1 MTART
6 VLTTTTMVL
15 TLATAAYAQPERP
28 AGQQRSSADRAAAA
42 QAEREKMMAM
52 ARPIDGV
59 DSVWLEELTWLD
71 VRDAIRAGK
80 TTIII
85 PTGGMEQNGPYLA
98 TGKHNYVNR
107 AGCEAIARKLG
118 NALCGP
124 NVAFVPEGNFD
135 PPSGALMY
143 PGSIG
148 VSDVTFQ
155 ALLSD
160 IANSFRVTGFEN
172 VILLGD
178 SGGNQRGMKEVAST
192 LSTKWAGGKT
202 RIHYIADYYDRFN
215 EVADFTEKTFGWK
228 QVPDGSHDDAL
239 ITAIIM
245 TVNPD
250 YVRMKQ
256 RTAKGLTKTNAIEL
270 GPTSKAIEVGKAIV
284 NRRAD
289 ITVEAIK
296 KALASGR

>member
-1 MTART
+1 
-6 VLTTTTMVL
+6 MVL
-15 TLATAAYAQPERP
+15 ALAIVAFAQPQGAAGGGQQRP
-28 AGQQRSSADRAAAA
+28 AGPQRSPAERAAAA

-52 ARPIDGV
+52 PRPVDAV
-59 DSVWLEELTWLD
+59 DSVWLEELTWLE
-71 VRDAIRAGK
+71 VRDAMKAGK

-85 PTGGMEQNGPYLA
+85 PTGGMEQNGPFLA

-135 PPSGALMY
+135 PPTGALMY

-148 VSDVTFQ
+148 VSDATFQ
-155 ALLSD
+155 ALLAD

-172 VILLGD
+172 VVLIGD
-178 SGGNQRGMKEVAST
+178 SGGNQRGMKAVASA
-192 LSTKWAGGKT
+192 LSTQWAGGTT
-202 RIHYIADYYDRFN
+202 RIHYIADYYDGFSQVV
-215 EVADFTEKTFGWK
+215 EYAEQTFGWK

-245 TVNPD
+245 TVSPD
-250 YVRMKQ
+250 HVRMPQ
-256 RTAKGLTKTNAIEL
+256 RMAKGLTKTNSIEL
-270 GPTSKAIEVGKAIV
+270 APTAKAVEIGKAIV
-284 NRRAD
+284 NKRAD

-296 KALASGR
+296 KAIAAR

>member
-1 MTART
+1 MA
-6 VLTTTTMVL
+6 L
-15 TLATAAYAQPERP
+15 TLAVGASAQQPARP
-28 AGQQRSSADRAAAA
+28 AGQQRSPAERAAAA

-52 ARPIDGV
+52 PRPIDAV
-59 DSVWLEELTWLD
+59 DSVWLEELTWLE

-124 NVAFVPEGNFD
+124 NVAFVPEGNFE

-148 VSDVTFQ
+148 LSDATFQ

-172 VILLGD
+172 IILIGD

-202 RIHYIADYYDRFN
+202 RIFYIADYYDGFN
-215 EVADFTEKTFGWK
+215 QVIEFAEKTFGWK

-250 YVRMKQ
+250 HVRMKQ

-270 GPTSKAIEVGKAIV
+270 APTAKAIEVGKAIV
-284 NRRAD
+284 NKRAD
-289 ITVEAIK
+289 ITVDAIK
-296 KALASGR
+296 KAMAAPR